1 MPSAKILEQKKVVVA
16 ELTEKIKAAKAG
28 VIVNYQGITVE
39 DDTALRTALRKAGV
53 EYKVYKNSI
62 TGRACK
68 EAGYGAAEAYLEG
81 MTAIAITT
89 EDEIAPAKV
98 LKEYADKVSSFEIK
112 CGFID
117 GAVISADEVKALA
130 SVPSKPILV
139 GKMLGTM
146 MSPVSKL
153 AICLQQI
160 IDKNSDGAETPAE
173 APAAEAAA
181 E

>member
-1 MPSAKILEQKKVVVA
+1 MPSAKILEGKQAVVA
-16 ELTEKIKAAKAG
+16 ELTEKIKAAKSG

-39 DDTALRTALRKAGV
+39 ADTELRTALRKAGV

-62 TGRACK
+62 TGRACDA
-68 EAGYGAAEAYLEG
+68 AGYGDIKAYLEG
-81 MTAIAITT
+81 MTAIALSN
-89 EDEIAPAKV
+89 EDEVAPAKIM
-98 LKEYADKVSSFEIK
+98 KEYADKIQTFDIK
-112 CGFID
+112 GGFID
-117 GAVISADEVKALA
+117 GSVVNADAVKALA
-130 SVPSKPILV
+130 DVPAKPILV

-160 IDKNSDGAETPAE
+160 IDKQSEGG
-173 APAAEAAA
+173 APAAEAAPAA

>member
-1 MPSAKILEQKKVVVA
+1 MPSNSILEKKQAVVA
-16 ELTEKIKAAKAG
+16 DLAEKLKGSPAG
-28 VIVNYQGITVE
+28 VLVNYQGITVE

-130 SVPSKPILV
+130 NVPSKPILV
-139 GKMLGTM
+139 GKLMGSM
-146 MSPVSKL
+146 MSPLYSL
-153 AICLQQI
+153 ARVLQAN
-160 IDKNSDGAETPAE
+160 IDKQNGGAETAEAE
-173 APAAEAAA
+173 APAAE
-181 E
+181 